1 MTKAPEKTLRGAGRV
16 AFLARVADFRELVEA
31 GHPLLGI
38 YESNRDD
45 LGISY
50 SQFARYVAKY
60 IRSPSHEQE
69 KPQGLAGGRGSAQ
82 SAPAAVQAP
91 PAPTPAPAG
100 DGGSSGAGGSRATGK
115 PGSKPGGKPAA
126 FQHDADSGNRDDLI

>member
-1 MTKAPEKTLRGAGRV
+1 MTKAPKETLRGAGRV
-16 AFLARVADFRELVEA
+16 AFLARVADFRKLVEA

-38 YESNRDD
+38 YESNKDE

-69 KPQGLAGGRGSAQ
+69 TLDPRPSAA
-82 SAPAAVQAP
+82 SAPAVQAR
-91 PAPTPAPAG
+91 PAVAPAPAG
-100 DGGSSGAGGSRATGK
+100 GGSTPGSGGSRPA
-115 PGSKPGGKPAA
+115 GKPAKPGP
-126 FQHDADSGNRDDLI
+126 FQHSATSGNERDDLI

>member
-1 MTKAPEKTLRGAGRV
+1 MTKAPKETLRGAGRV

-38 YESNRDD
+38 YESNKDE

-69 KPQGLAGGRGSAQ
+69 AHGRQPSAP
-82 SAPAAVQAP
+82 SAPAAQASP
-91 PAPTPAPAG
+91 PAPAPATGGGSGASRPAGKPAPA
-100 DGGSSGAGGSRATGK
+100 AAK
-115 PGSKPGGKPAA
+115 PGA
-126 FQHDADSGNRDDLI
+126 FQHNATDNKRDDLI